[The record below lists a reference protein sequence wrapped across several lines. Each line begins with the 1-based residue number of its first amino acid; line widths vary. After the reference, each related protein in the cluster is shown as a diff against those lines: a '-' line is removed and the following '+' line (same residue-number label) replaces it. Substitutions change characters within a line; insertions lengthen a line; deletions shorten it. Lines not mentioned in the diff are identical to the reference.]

1 MGRQERPL
9 DPGGGPLALF
19 ARDLRGLRR
28 AAGSPSYQRLA
39 ARTHFAASTLAAA
52 AAGQRLP
59 SAAVLA
65 AYVAACQGDVEA
77 WEGRRREVWAALA
90 EPVAG
95 TEPRLRAEAS
105 ALDPA
110 ADASHREASTQRAGR
125 EPSPEAAPT
134 EHPSQAASPPQT
146 SVEAPPPQTMPT
158 APPPHATHAPPS
170 SPTPRHLVL
179 RRAVGIVGAVLLLA
193 TTGAASAP
201 RGGVGGRA
209 YETWFSHDAD
219 IPARYRPAIV
229 AAGTACAAPQ
239 VSPALVAAM
248 LKTESGFD
256 PNLSDPA
263 NDEYGIARWTPR
275 VLRYY
280 LPEGQQSRVPRP
292 PLDPEVSIAALGL
305 MLCTL
310 APQLEGV
317 AGDPVLNLAAAY
329 RTATWVVQKEN
340 GVPVRV
346 RPYTDE
352 VRVHLLRYAPEGGA
366 CLPYATA
373 ESSYP
378 APCE

>member
-1 MGRQERPL
+1 M
-9 DPGGGPLALF
+9 
-19 ARDLRGLRR
+19 
-28 AAGSPSYQRLA
+28 
-39 ARTHFAASTLAAA
+39 
-52 AAGQRLP
+52 
-59 SAAVLA
+59 
-65 AYVAACQGDVEA
+65 
-77 WEGRRREVWAALA
+77 
-90 EPVAG
+90 
-95 TEPRLRAEAS
+95 
-105 ALDPA
+105 
-110 ADASHREASTQRAGR
+110 
-125 EPSPEAAPT
+125 
-134 EHPSQAASPPQT
+134 
-146 SVEAPPPQTMPT
+146 EAPPPN
-158 APPPHATHAPPS
+158 AIHAPPS
-170 SPTPRHLVL
+170 PNPTPRHLVL

-201 RGGVGGRA
+201 HGAVGHPD
-209 YETWFSHDAD
+209 ETWFSRDAD

-256 PNLSDPA
+256 PHLSDPA
-263 NDEYGIARWTPR
+263 DDEYGIARWTPR

-280 LPEGQQSRVPRP
+280 LPEGQQGRVPRP

-305 MLCTL
+305 MLCTP

-340 GVPVRV
+340 GIPVRV
-346 RPYTDE
+346 RPYTDA
-352 VRVHLLRYAPEGGA
+352 VRAHLLRYAPEDGV

-378 APCE
+378 APCT

>member
-1 MGRQERPL
+1 MGRHEQPL
-9 DPGGGPLALF
+9 DPRGGPLALF

-52 AAGQRLP
+52 AGGKRLP

-65 AYVAACQGDVEA
+65 AYVAACGGDVATWETRRRALSAELAQRAELSGLSEVAEA
-77 WEGRRREVWAALA
+77 ARLAELSEVAEVAGPSGAAPVSGAPAQLPPPRNAAQGPSEAGPARDAPAVVFLGRR
-90 EPVAG
+90 
-95 TEPRLRAEAS
+95 
-105 ALDPA
+105 
-110 ADASHREASTQRAGR
+110 
-125 EPSPEAAPT
+125 
-134 EHPSQAASPPQT
+134 
-146 SVEAPPPQTMPT
+146 
-158 APPPHATHAPPS
+158 
-170 SPTPRHLVL
+170 HLL
-179 RRAVGIVGAVLLLA
+179 RRAVGITGAALLLA

-201 RGGVGGRA
+201 RGDAETRA
-209 YETWFSHDAD
+209 LDSWFARDAG
-219 IPARYRPAIV
+219 IPTRYRRAIV

-248 LKTESGFD
+248 LKTESDFD
-256 PNLSDPA
+256 PQLSDPA
-263 NDEYGIARWTPR
+263 ADEYGIARWTPR

-280 LPEGQQSRVPRP
+280 LPEGRQDHVPRP
-292 PLDPEVSIAALGL
+292 PLDAETSIAALGR

-317 AGDPVLNLAAAY
+317 AGDPALNLAAAY

-340 GVPVRV
+340 GIPDRI
-346 RPYTDE
+346 RPYTDR
-352 VRVHLLRYAPEGGA
+352 VRSHLLRYAPERGV

-378 APCE
+378 APCGRAVAGSPAA

>member
-1 MGRQERPL
+1 MGRHEQPL
-9 DPGGGPLALF
+9 DPRGGPLALF

-52 AAGQRLP
+52 AGGKRLP

-65 AYVAACQGDVEA
+65 AYVAACGGDVEA
-77 WEGRRREVWAALA
+77 WETRRRALSAELARRAEGAELSAVAEVARLAERSEVAEVAGPSGAGPVSCAPAQLPPARTAAQVPSEAGPVRDAPAAAFWGRR
-90 EPVAG
+90 
-95 TEPRLRAEAS
+95 
-105 ALDPA
+105 
-110 ADASHREASTQRAGR
+110 
-125 EPSPEAAPT
+125 
-134 EHPSQAASPPQT
+134 
-146 SVEAPPPQTMPT
+146 
-158 APPPHATHAPPS
+158 
-170 SPTPRHLVL
+170 HLL
-179 RRAVGIVGAVLLLA
+179 RRAVGITGAALLLA

-201 RGGVGGRA
+201 PQDAETRA
-209 YETWFSHDAD
+209 LDSWFARDAAV
-219 IPARYRPAIV
+219 PARYRRAIV

-248 LKTESGFD
+248 LKTESDFD
-256 PNLSDPA
+256 PQLSDPA
-263 NDEYGIARWTPR
+263 ADEYGIARWTPR

-280 LPEGQQSRVPRP
+280 LPEGRQDHVPRP
-292 PLDPEVSIAALGL
+292 PLDAETSIAALGR

-317 AGDPVLNLAAAY
+317 AGDPALNLAAAY

-340 GVPVRV
+340 GIPDRI
-346 RPYTDE
+346 RPYTDR
-352 VRVHLLRYAPEGGA
+352 VRSHLLRYAPEHGV

-378 APCE
+378 APCGRAVAVSPAA

>member
-1 MGRQERPL
+1 MGRHEQPL
-9 DPGGGPLALF
+9 DPRGGPLALF

-52 AAGQRLP
+52 AGGKRLP

-65 AYVAACQGDVEA
+65 AYVAACGGDVATWETRRRALSAELAQRSELSELSEVAEA
-77 WEGRRREVWAALA
+77 ARLAELSEVAETAEATGPSAAASVSGAPAQLPPPRSLAQGPSEAGPARDAPAVVFAGRR
-90 EPVAG
+90 
-95 TEPRLRAEAS
+95 
-105 ALDPA
+105 
-110 ADASHREASTQRAGR
+110 
-125 EPSPEAAPT
+125 
-134 EHPSQAASPPQT
+134 
-146 SVEAPPPQTMPT
+146 
-158 APPPHATHAPPS
+158 
-170 SPTPRHLVL
+170 HLL
-179 RRAVGIVGAVLLLA
+179 RRAVGITGAALLLV

-201 RGGVGGRA
+201 RGDAETRA
-209 YETWFSHDAD
+209 LDSWFARDAA
-219 IPARYRPAIV
+219 IPARYRRAIV

-248 LKTESGFD
+248 LKTESDFD
-256 PNLSDPA
+256 PQLSDPA
-263 NDEYGIARWTPR
+263 ADEYGIARWTPR

-280 LPEGQQSRVPRP
+280 LPEGRQDRVPRP
-292 PLDPEVSIAALGL
+292 PLDAETSIAALGR

-317 AGDPVLNLAAAY
+317 AGDPALNLAAAY

-340 GVPVRV
+340 GIPDRI
-346 RPYTDE
+346 RPYTDR
-352 VRVHLLRYAPEGGA
+352 VRSHLLRYAPEHGV

-378 APCE
+378 APCGRAVAGSPAA

>member
-1 MGRQERPL
+1 MGRHEQPL
-9 DPGGGPLALF
+9 DPRGGPLALF

-52 AAGQRLP
+52 AGGKRLP

-65 AYVAACQGDVEA
+65 AYVAACGGDVEA
-77 WEGRRREVWAALA
+77 WETRRRALSAELARRAEGAELSAVAEVARLAERSEVAEVAGPSGAGPVSGAPAQLPPARTAAQVPSEAGPVRDAPAAAFWGRRPL
-90 EPVAG
+90 
-95 TEPRLRAEAS
+95 
-105 ALDPA
+105 
-110 ADASHREASTQRAGR
+110 
-125 EPSPEAAPT
+125 
-134 EHPSQAASPPQT
+134 
-146 SVEAPPPQTMPT
+146 
-158 APPPHATHAPPS
+158 
-170 SPTPRHLVL
+170 L
-179 RRAVGIVGAVLLLA
+179 RRAVGITGAALLLA

-201 RGGVGGRA
+201 PQDAETRA
-209 YETWFSHDAD
+209 LDSWFARDAAV
-219 IPARYRPAIV
+219 PARYRRAIV

-248 LKTESGFD
+248 LKTESDFD
-256 PNLSDPA
+256 PQLSDPA
-263 NDEYGIARWTPR
+263 ADEYGIARWTPR

-280 LPEGQQSRVPRP
+280 LPEGRQDHVPRP
-292 PLDPEVSIAALGL
+292 PLDAETSIAALGR

-317 AGDPVLNLAAAY
+317 AGDPALNLAAAY

-340 GVPVRV
+340 GIPDRI
-346 RPYTDE
+346 RPYTDR
-352 VRVHLLRYAPEGGA
+352 VRSHLLRYAPEHGV

-378 APCE
+378 APCGRAVAVSPAA